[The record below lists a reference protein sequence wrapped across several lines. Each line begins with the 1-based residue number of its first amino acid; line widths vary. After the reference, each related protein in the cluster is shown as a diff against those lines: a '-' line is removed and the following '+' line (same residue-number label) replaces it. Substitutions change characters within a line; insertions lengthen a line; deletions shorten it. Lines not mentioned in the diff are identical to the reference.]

1 MQMKKV
7 VLIERYMKKTWI
19 TTACLLFA
27 TVAIGQ
33 VPELS
38 PTPQSCVL
46 GKDKYQKPSI
56 FLFKGLNETDTVNQ
70 RFAENLL
77 PKQKEQGKYWKLI
90 VGEAGDRSVRSVRK
104 RVPQQS
110 EGYYLRVRDHEIIVA
125 GRDERGTFYG
135 LQTLKQL
142 LQQPSIPE
150 LEITDYPDVPFR
162 GIVEGYYGK
171 PMDFE
176 THLRM
181 FGYYGANKMN
191 IYLYGPKD
199 DPYHSSPHWR
209 QPYPEKE
216 AQEIREMARVA
227 RNNGLDFVWAIHP
240 GKDIRWNQADR
251 DSVILKFESMYQL
264 GVRAFAVFF
273 DDISGEGAKADK
285 QVELLNYINE
295 HFIHQKPDVKPLI
308 MCPTE
313 YNREWTDPKNQYLET
328 LGSKLNPDIAIM
340 WTGNSVI
347 CNIQQEDMDWINE
360 RIKRKAF
367 IWWNYPVND
376 YVMDHLLLG
385 SVYGNS
391 LHIADKM
398 SGFVSNPMEH
408 AEASKV
414 AVFGIADYCWNM
426 EAFDDEKSWN
436 LVLKEL
442 MPTDADAFKLFA
454 EHNADPGTNVHHFE
468 RDESVRIKPVLDEF
482 LQQVLQHTATF
493 KEDEVRTEFEN
504 IVYAADLLMAN
515 EDNPYLTAEID
526 PWFHQFKTLGEMG
539 IEVMNLYKAWQ
550 EQYQEAFLKSY
561 RHLRALQHAWYKYD
575 MTMNQEVQQ
584 PGIKTGSKVL
594 KPFIDKLFTHLTDEY
609 NHRFQAELPTTLNYS
624 AYKLES
630 NVEQLKN
637 LPVFLRNKTK
647 ITVSPLNEVLKW
659 QDGGQLTLALGGT
672 VSATELRLDLGD
684 KQLDW
689 IKVEIQQ
696 ADGNWTEV
704 QLANLWESVYRVKLE
719 GKEMTAFRLTN
730 RAGQSKECRLK
741 TLYLQQ
747 AAAKTADK
755 K

>member
-240 GKDIRWNQADR
+240 GRIFAGIRPT
-251 DSVILKFESMYQL
+251 VI
-264 GVRAFAVFF
+264 R
-273 DDISGEGAKADK
+273 
-285 QVELLNYINE
+285 
-295 HFIHQKPDVKPLI
+295 
-308 MCPTE
+308 
-313 YNREWTDPKNQYLET
+313 
-328 LGSKLNPDIAIM
+328 
-340 WTGNSVI
+340 
-347 CNIQQEDMDWINE
+347 
-360 RIKRKAF
+360 
-367 IWWNYPVND
+367 
-376 YVMDHLLLG
+376 
-385 SVYGNS
+385 
-391 LHIADKM
+391 
-398 SGFVSNPMEH
+398 
-408 AEASKV
+408 
-414 AVFGIADYCWNM
+414 
-426 EAFDDEKSWN
+426 
-436 LVLKEL
+436 
-442 MPTDADAFKLFA
+442 
-454 EHNADPGTNVHHFE
+454 
-468 RDESVRIKPVLDEF
+468 
-482 LQQVLQHTATF
+482 
-493 KEDEVRTEFEN
+493 
-504 IVYAADLLMAN
+504 
-515 EDNPYLTAEID
+515 
-526 PWFHQFKTLGEMG
+526 
-539 IEVMNLYKAWQ
+539 
-550 EQYQEAFLKSY
+550 
-561 RHLRALQHAWYKYD
+561 
-575 MTMNQEVQQ
+575 
-584 PGIKTGSKVL
+584 
-594 KPFIDKLFTHLTDEY
+594 
-609 NHRFQAELPTTLNYS
+609 
-624 AYKLES
+624 
-630 NVEQLKN
+630 
-637 LPVFLRNKTK
+637 
-647 ITVSPLNEVLKW
+647 
-659 QDGGQLTLALGGT
+659 
-672 VSATELRLDLGD
+672 
-684 KQLDW
+684 
-689 IKVEIQQ
+689 
-696 ADGNWTEV
+696 
-704 QLANLWESVYRVKLE
+704 
-719 GKEMTAFRLTN
+719 
-730 RAGQSKECRLK
+730 
-741 TLYLQQ
+741 
-747 AAAKTADK
+747 
-755 K
+755 